1 MQPGSMF
8 PASNLRLVS
17 RTIPLSNTCRFDS
30 GYIELAFSNQPYWTL
45 TEASAWVVFRDASV
59 VDFFAPL
66 QPADWTAYMMYP
78 AYWETKKV
86 GEQLE
91 LFAALTDG
99 RLVGTARTA
108 GPNAARV
115 IVPTPE
121 WSDLAP
127 DVRGPYLR
135 LPDGTKVE
143 PWRDVLVR
151 RADVERLWRRTTE
164 VDGRSRFSKDWF
176 QERYVQLKKAKPASS
191 KNELIEE
198 LQEQF
203 QEETR
208 REAPS
213 RSSLQNYLKGL

>member
-1 MQPGSMF
+1 
-8 PASNLRLVS
+8 
-17 RTIPLSNTCRFDS
+17 
-30 GYIELAFSNQPYWTL
+30 
-45 TEASAWVVFRDASV
+45 
-59 VDFFAPL
+59 
-66 QPADWTAYMMYP
+66 MMYP
-78 AYWETKKV
+78 AYWETEKV

-108 GPNAARV
+108 DPKAARV

-121 WSDLAP
+121 WSDLVP

-135 LPDGTKVE
+135 LSDGKKVE